1 MKITNANVNKSDI
14 KDNLTSEIK
23 APNES
28 NNTLNKIEQSI
39 YEGAKKIT
47 SKRKPQSFA
56 KEINFEHLEK
66 IKNIGI
72 MRKII

>member
-28 NNTLNKIEQSI
+28 NNTLNKIEQTI
-39 YEGAKKIT
+39 YVRVKKIT
-47 SKRKPQSFA
+47 SKRKPPSFV
-56 KEINFEHLEK
+56 KEINFEHPR
-66 IKNIGI
+66 KN
-72 MRKII
+72 